1 MRKILRYWL
10 PVILWMMVIFAFS
23 GRQKVA
29 LTDSYALSFLFFKIL
44 HLIEYIFLY
53 MVCYRAFFNTGTRK
67 DKAFLY
73 AFIITLLYA
82 ITDEIHQRFVP
93 TREGKL
99 RDVIIDVIGGGF
111 GWVMIAQFLP
121 KAPKKLKTLAK
132 RLQILS

>member
-1 MRKILRYWL
+1 
-10 PVILWMMVIFAFS
+10 
-23 GRQKVA
+23 VA

-93 TREGKL
+93 TREGRL
-99 RDVIIDVIGGGF
+99 RDVIIDAIGGGL
-111 GWVMIAQFLP
+111 GWILLIQFLP
-121 KAPKKLKTLAK
+121 KAPKKLRNLAK
-132 RLQILS
+132 KWQIL

>member
-1 MRKILRYWL
+1 MKKCIRYWL
-10 PVILWMMVIFAFS
+10 PVIIYMAAIFIAS
-23 GRQKVA
+23 SRQKVA
-29 LTDSYALSFLFFKIL
+29 ISDSYAISFLFFKTL

-53 MVCYRAFFNTGTRK
+53 LVCYRAFFNTGTRK

-73 AFIITLLYA
+73 AFIITVLYA
-82 ITDEIHQRFVP
+82 ATDEIHQRLVP
-93 TREGKL
+93 TREGKF

-111 GWVMIAQFLP
+111 GWLIITSLLP